1 LTVRAENLD
10 RVFQALAHPTRRAIL
25 HRVAR
30 KEYTVSELAEPFD
43 VTLEAVS
50 QHLRVL
56 ERAGLVART
65 RRGREHHFRFD
76 PVPLRRATKVLET
89 LAGFWERRLDE
100 LDAFLAEN
108 E

>member
-1 LTVRAENLD
+1 LNIETSID

-25 HRVAR
+25 RRVAR
-30 KEYTVSELAEPFD
+30 KQHTVSELAEPFD

-56 ERAGLVART
+56 ERAGLVKRA
-65 RRGREHHFRFD
+65 RRGREHHFRFE
-76 PVPLRRATKVLET
+76 PAPLRRANKVLQT
-89 LAGFWERRLDE
+89 LAQFWERRLDE
-100 LDAFLAEN
+100 LDTYLAET

>member
-1 LTVRAENLD
+1 M
-10 RVFQALAHPTRRAIL
+10 FHALSHPTRRALL

-30 KEYTVSELAEPFD
+30 GQPTVSELAEPFD

-56 ERAGLVART
+56 ERAGLVARS
-65 RRGREHHFRFD
+65 RHGREHRFRFE
-76 PVPLRRATKVLET
+76 PAPLRRATKVLET
-89 LAGFWERRLDE
+89 LTRFWDKRLDE
-100 LDAFLAEN
+100 LDRFLAEG